1 MKITAIETVRLDE
14 FANVLWVQVH
24 TDAGIIGL
32 GETFFGAR
40 AVEAY
45 VHESVAPLLLGADPL
60 AIEKIHR
67 ELTPYA
73 GYSGTGAESRG
84 RSAVDIALWDI
95 LGQHTKVP
103 VYQLL
108 GGLTR
113 DRVRTYNTCAGY
125 RYVRSNPDW
134 STDDW
139 GHQGKAEG
147 PYEDLD
153 AFLNRADELAES
165 LLSQGITGMKIWPFD
180 FAAQASDGHYI
191 SNADLEQAL
200 EPFRK
205 IRAAVGKRM
214 DIMVEL
220 HGLWRMPAALTIAKA
235 LEPFDPFWFE
245 DPVRA
250 DSIDA
255 WKEFSAATWVPICGS
270 ETLGG
275 AGGFTALLDAGAVH
289 IVMPDLVWCGGL
301 TEARRIAA
309 LALARH
315 RPIAPHDCTGPV
327 AFMAAVHLSLS
338 APNVL
343 IQESVRAFH
352 SGWYEEL
359 VTHTPVIDNG
369 YILPPQGVGLGT
381 QLKDG
386 IRDRKD
392 ATIVVSGDMA

>member
-1 MKITAIETVRLDE
+1 VKITAVETIRLAE

-24 TDAGIIGL
+24 TDAGISGL

-40 AVEAY
+40 TVEAY
-45 VHESVAPLLLGADPL
+45 IHESVAPQLLGADPL

-67 ELTPYA
+67 QLTPYV

-139 GHQGKAEG
+139 GHQGNANG

-180 FAAQASDGHYI
+180 FAAEASDGHYI

-214 DIMVEL
+214 NIMVEL

-250 DSIDA
+250 DSLDA
-255 WKEFSAATWVPICGS
+255 WKEFAAATRVPICGS

-275 AGGFTALLDAGAVH
+275 PGGFTALLDAGAVH

-369 YILPPQGVGLGT
+369 YILPPQGAGLGT

-392 ATIVVSGDMA
+392 ATIVVSGD